1 MIYVQRSLSG
11 SIVQKTLV
19 FNSEEEFT
27 AFENQRRK
35 EFGKNWCLFDES
47 DPSWDFCAQVYFNFI
62 NVKDPDEKYGK
73 LEDLFAEFVLRHK
86 QSLMFYHNLTCWE
99 DKNGDHYGNIPELEK
114 LTDEELFKKEIETIL
129 RKNSQ
134 IEKSQMTV
142 KTKEE
147 LEFEEFWDDFF
158 REMDKRSN
166 KNIEATHQEEKE
178 EKKIKTITFEESISR
193 MKSLRDFDSVA
204 DFTDFGG
211 VASPV
216 ERIAPDG
223 SKDYVVTMNCGV

>member
-35 EFGKNWCLFDES
+35 EFGKNWCLFDET
-47 DPSWDFCAQVYFNFI
+47 DPHWDFCTQAYFNFI
-62 NVKDPDEKYGK
+62 NVKDPVEKYGK
-73 LEDLFAEFVLRHK
+73 LEDLFAEFILRHK

-114 LTDEELFKKEIETIL
+114 LTDEELIDKEWEACGEPSVHTMVRYPDPTVIEYIP
-129 RKNSQ
+129 
-134 IEKSQMTV
+134 
-142 KTKEE
+142 
-147 LEFEEFWDDFF
+147 
-158 REMDKRSN
+158 DKP
-166 KNIEATHQEEKE
+166 
-178 EKKIKTITFEESISR
+178 
-193 MKSLRDFDSVA
+193 KSLKEFAGVA